1 MHTEQRRDLPGSD
14 ATEFHLLYQPI
25 FHINVGIKR
34 LVVVDDFPPLD
45 QQLLALSGKKKLHV
59 GFLPVDAVHGE
70 MWGWELQAPLSA
82 SH

>member
-14 ATEFHLLYQPI
+14 VTEFHLLYQPI

-45 QQLLALSGKKKLHV
+45 QQLLALSGKKNC
-59 GFLPVDAVHGE
+59 
-70 MWGWELQAPLSA
+70 M
-82 SH
+82 